1 MFSLPS
7 HPARKLT
14 LGLLAGLVFSLQGCG
29 PKEVPSPPAAVTPA
43 PSEPAK
49 PVSATA
55 APDVLPTAAP
65 SPLPGPKVSAP
76 SAAQPAGK
84 TVSAGGV
91 PSGASATP
99 APSAPAIPPP
109 SPEPKPAAPTP
120 VQPKSPISD
129 PGGEVAVK
137 PTKAGLSRVGTSS
150 CKMCHKIQFTS
161 WSESAHARRN
171 PPLDCEGCHG
181 GGSEYKA
188 MATMKDP
195 AKARAAGLVSPGP
208 AFCTTCHQRN
218 WSDSLLKKAHAHKT

>member
-1 MFSLPS
+1 MLSQPS
-7 HPARKLT
+7 YFARTLT
-14 LGLLAGLVFSLQGCG
+14 LGPLLGLVLSLQGCG
-29 PKEVPSPPAAVTPA
+29 PKEVPPPPAPMTPAPPEPAKSVPVTAAPAAV
-43 PSEPAK
+43 PSA
-49 PVSATA
+49 V
-55 APDVLPTAAP
+55 PT
-65 SPLPGPKVSAP
+65 PLPGPKVTAP
-76 SAAQPAGK
+76 SEAQPAGK
-84 TVSAGGV
+84 TKSAGGV
-91 PSGASATP
+91 PAGASATP
-99 APSAPAIPPP
+99 APAAPAIQPP
-109 SPEPKPAAPTP
+109 SPEPRPAAPAP

-150 CKMCHKIQFTS
+150 CKMCHRIQYTS

-181 GGSEYKA
+181 AGSEYKA

-218 WSDSLLKKAHAHKT
+218 WSDNLLRKAHAHKT